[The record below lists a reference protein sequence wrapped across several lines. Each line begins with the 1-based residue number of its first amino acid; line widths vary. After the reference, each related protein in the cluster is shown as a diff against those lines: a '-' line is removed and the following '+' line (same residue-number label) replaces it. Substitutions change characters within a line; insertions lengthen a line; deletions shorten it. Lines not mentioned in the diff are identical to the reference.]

1 MHRSKWIA
9 VQPPSSANLVD
20 KARDTKLKKVGIP
33 IPPVETKVDSLLPA
47 YQGVDKVAVVAAL
60 NDLFTGQTKAT

>member
-1 MHRSKWIA
+1 
-9 VQPPSSANLVD
+9 
-20 KARDTKLKKVGIP
+20 
-33 IPPVETKVDSLLPA
+33 VETKVDSLLPT